1 MFACVSLLTTL
12 NIQILCEV
20 KMNTSF
26 FYRELTLKASP
37 LDHDFI

>member
-1 MFACVSLLTTL
+1 MFACVSLLTGFT
-12 NIQILCEV
+12 IHILCEV

-26 FYRELTLKASP
+26 FYKQLTFKASP